1 MSEAARQNA
10 FWSYKPGYKLT
21 PEESDAFDYGWR
33 SAMRF
38 MAQPRIPALDV
49 SEPVKAGEHRERSA
63 GKMPVCPNCGSNTQV
78 WRTNTL
84 TATGVF
90 WCHRLG
96 CECVVPGPDTTLT
109 STPVHKEP
117 DQVAERYAADE
128 PPVTWTEADHET
140 MRRICEEYGRDL
152 EVASECTFVEDPSRP
167 GFLRRCHNPHG
178 LVAFYTDAP

>member
-49 SEPVKAGEHRERSA
+49 SEPVKAGEHRERSS

-90 WCHRLG
+90 RCHRLG

-109 STPVHKEP
+109 PTPVHKEP
-117 DQVAERYAADE
+117 DQVAERYVGDLPE
-128 PPVTWTEADHET
+128 YNCPPGGIPLMPET
-140 MRRICEEYGRDL
+140 PDPDALCF
-152 EVASECTFVEDPSRP
+152 AEDPSRP